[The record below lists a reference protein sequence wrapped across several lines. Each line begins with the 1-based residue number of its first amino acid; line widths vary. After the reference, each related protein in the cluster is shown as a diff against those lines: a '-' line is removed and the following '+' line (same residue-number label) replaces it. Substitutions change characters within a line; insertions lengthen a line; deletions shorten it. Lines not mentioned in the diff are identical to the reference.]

1 MRTVV
6 TFLAAAFLLMSCGAS
21 LFAQQVNAAPAGSNK
36 KIVITKRSVDADG
49 SEVTETIVKKGKA
62 AENFNAEQ
70 YIRENRSDKVQ
81 VEVRTED
88 GDERRVNRSRSYSR
102 SYNRSNDDDDDD
114 DDDDDNGEVWGN
126 KVATWGSCDNNRA
139 FLGVEED
146 SDEDEDAEG
155 LVVEIVRNSA
165 AAKAGLKNN
174 DMILKL
180 NDQAINQ
187 WSDLSRFI
195 DKAKSGDKVRIA
207 YRRNG
212 KDATTEATLT
222 TRKDVK
228 CDENAPKKGFLG
240 VSEDDDDEDKP
251 GVRVSITRNSGAEKA
266 GLQDGDLLMQLND
279 TQLKDWEDISDFMS
293 ETTVGDKVKII
304 YERGGKRNTT
314 EATLGEHQSWDWS
327 NWNQNNNNR
336 NWNWNNFSTSS
347 REKPACLGVYTGAA
361 TVGETRGAQIS
372 SFTAESAAREAT
384 MQEKDLITSV
394 NGILVKGH
402 DDLWDEIAK
411 YNPGDKVKVEYLRGT
426 ETRSIEATLK
436 ACKDNSSQ
444 VIINKTNEEGNNQS
458 RRFFTWNWN
467 DNSEKQL
474 RESRVITIH
483 RGEGDA
489 AKVDPTPAPAAADR
503 KLALQSF
510 RAYPNPTQ
518 GQVTIE
524 FRGEQV
530 PTVLALFDLGGRQL
544 FREEL
549 NAFDGSYS
557 QQFDLTEYAKGTILV
572 QVLQGD
578 KVYTEQLVVN

>member
-6 TFLAAAFLLMSCGAS
+6 TILAAAFFLMPCGAS
-21 LFAQQVNAAPAGSNK
+21 LFAQQVNAAPGGDK
-36 KIVITKRSVDADG
+36 KIVITKRSTDADG

-62 AENFNAEQ
+62 AENFDVEQ
-70 YIRENRSDKVQ
+70 YIRDNRSDKVQ
-81 VEVRTED
+81 VDVRVED
-88 GDERRVNRSRSYSR
+88 GNERRIVRRSHNRSH
-102 SYNRSNDDDDDD
+102 NRTD
-114 DDDDDNGEVWGN
+114 DDDDDNDDDDNDEVWGN
-126 KVATWGSCDNNRA
+126 KIGQTMSWGSCDNNRA

-165 AAKAGLKNN
+165 AAKAGLKTN
-174 DMILKL
+174 DLILKI
-180 NDQAINQ
+180 NDQALNE
-187 WSDLSRFI
+187 WADLTRFM
-195 DKAKSGDKVRIA
+195 DKAKPGDKVKVT

-212 KDATTEATLT
+212 KEATTEAALT
-222 TRKDVK
+222 TRKEVK

-251 GVRVSITRNSGAEKA
+251 GVRVSITKNSGAEKA
-266 GLQDGDLLMQLND
+266 GLKDGDLVLQLND
-279 TQLKDWEDISDFMS
+279 TELKDWEDISDFMA
-293 ETTVGDKVKII
+293 ETTVGDKVRIT
-304 YERGGKRNTT
+304 YERGGRRNTA
-314 EATLGEHQSWDWS
+314 EATLGEHKSWEWSDWKNS
-327 NWNQNNNNR
+327 NQ
-336 NWNWNNFSTSS
+336 NWNWQNFNMNS

-361 TVGETRGAQIS
+361 TIGETQGAEIS
-372 SFTAESAAREAT
+372 SFTKESAAQEAT
-384 MQEKDLITSV
+384 MLENDLITTV
-394 NGILVKGH
+394 NGTRVKGH
-402 DDLWDEIAK
+402 DDLWNEIAK

-436 ACKDNSSQ
+436 ACKDNAAQ
-444 VIINKTNEEGNNQS
+444 VIINETDKAGDNLS
-458 RRFFTWNWN
+458 RRFFTWNWDEN
-467 DNSEKQL
+467 AKKQM

-483 RGEGDA
+483 RGEGDTEKA
-489 AKVDPTPAPAAADR
+489 NSAPAPAAADR
-503 KLALQSF
+503 KLVLQSF

-530 PTVLALFDLGGRQL
+530 PTILSLYDLSGRQL

-549 NAFDGSYS
+549 NAFGGSYN
-557 QQFDLTEYAKGTILV
+557 QQFDLSEYAKGTILI

>member
-6 TFLAAAFLLMSCGAS
+6 TILAAAFLLMPCGAS
-21 LFAQQVNAAPAGSNK
+21 LFAQQVNAAPGSGDK
-36 KIVITKRSVDADG
+36 KIVITKRTVDADG

-81 VEVRTED
+81 VEVRVED
-88 GDERRVNRSRSYSR
+88 GNERRIARTR
-102 SYNRSNDDDDDD
+102 SYNRSNSDDDDD
-114 DDDDDNGEVWGN
+114 DDDDDNNWNEVWGN
-126 KVATWGSCDNNRA
+126 KIAVWSSCGDNSNRA

-155 LVVEIVRNSA
+155 LVVEIIRNSA
-165 AAKAGLKNN
+165 AAKAGLKTN
-174 DMILKL
+174 DLILKL
-180 NDQAINQ
+180 NDQAINE
-187 WSDLSRFI
+187 WDDLSHFI
-195 DKAKSGDKVRIA
+195 DKAKPGDKVRVA

-222 TRKDVK
+222 TRKEVK
-228 CDENAPKKGFLG
+228 SDENAPKKGFLG
-240 VSEDDDDEDKP
+240 ISEDDDDEDKP
-251 GVRVSITRNSGAEKA
+251 GVSVSITHNSGAEKA
-266 GLQDGDLLMQLND
+266 GLKDGDLLLQLND
-279 TQLKDWEDISDFMS
+279 TQLKDWEDISDFMA
-293 ETTVGDKVKII
+293 ETTVGDKVRIT
-304 YERGGKRNTT
+304 YERDGKRNTA
-314 EATLGEHQSWDWS
+314 EATLGEHKSWDWS
-327 NWNQNNNNR
+327 NWKQDNNH
-336 NWNWNNFSTSS
+336 NWNWNNFSMNT

-361 TVGETRGAQIS
+361 TVGETSGAQIS
-372 SFTAESAAREAT
+372 SFTTESAAREAT
-384 MQEKDLITSV
+384 MQESDLITSV
-394 NGILVKGH
+394 NGTQVKGH
-402 DDLWDEIAK
+402 NDLWDEIAK

-426 ETRSIEATLK
+426 EPRSIEATLK

-444 VIINKTNEEGNNQS
+444 VIINETNPQGDNQS

-467 DNSEKQL
+467 DNSEKRL
-474 RESRVITIH
+474 RENRVITIH

-489 AKVDPTPAPAAADR
+489 AKVDPAPTPASADR
-503 KLALQSF
+503 KLVLQSF

-530 PTVLALFDLGGRQL
+530 PTVLSLFDLGGRQL

-549 NAFDGSYS
+549 NAFDGSYN
-557 QQFDLTEYAKGTILV
+557 QQFDLSEYAKGTLLI